1 MIEIKRNKVSYSEN
15 LTNNQTICFYKN
27 DYFLDSISYYYSN
40 TNSYRKKQRAFL
52 RKKSV

>member
-15 LTNNQTICFYKN
+15 LTNNQAICFYKN
-27 DYFLDSISYYYSN
+27 DYFLDSIFYYSN